1 MVSKA
6 QTQIHIDDSEIEA
19 IRRYIVIVLGERWK
33 KHKHYLYKTHVTN
46 RLLPDVEKRQRP
58 PEGVA
63 LQDWVKFLDLMHTN
77 EAQKQQGINKSN
89 RNLKK
94 INHRSG
100 SRPQQR
106 WKNEYEVEHGEPPS
120 RGDVFI
126 AMHKGKDNKY
136 KSDEARA
143 VGERIEEIQT
153 LGQAPKNV
161 APDDAF
167 ALALDKSEHPGRV
180 RGLGYGVV
188 PSKATC
194 IRKRSRYNDSSAE
207 VAAVKEQLRQTQEKQ
222 SQMEAQIQFLMSQLG
237 TASSSAPV
245 VSPRNQD
252 QIDKNVQGNNETEN
266 PLEFPQAMFMDCYV
280 PEPPPEQRRRF
291 NPNDDCSAQ

>member
-180 RGLGYGVV
+180 FGE
-188 PSKATC
+188 SAC

>member
-1 MVSKA
+1 MVSKV
-6 QTQIHIDDSEIEA
+6 QTQIHVDDSEIEA
-19 IRRYIVIVLGERWK
+19 VRRYIELVLAEQWR
-33 KHKHYLYKTHVTN
+33 KHKLYLYEMNFTKRTI
-46 RLLPDVEKRQRP
+46 PDEEKRRRP
-58 PEGVA
+58 LEGVS
-63 LQDWVKFLDLMHTN
+63 LHDWVKYLDIVDTDKAKKQRETN
-77 EAQKQQGINKSN
+77 KTN
-89 RNLKK
+89 RNMKK

-100 SRPQQR
+100 SRPQHL
-106 WKNEYEVEHGEPPS
+106 WTNEYEVEHGEPPS
-120 RGDVFI
+120 RGDLFI
-126 AMHKGKDNKY
+126 AMHKGKDGKY
-136 KSDEARA
+136 KSDEAKA
-143 VGERIEEIQT
+143 VGERIEEIQP
-153 LGQAPKNV
+153 LGLAPKNV

-167 ALALDKSEHPGRV
+167 ALALDKPEHPRRV
-180 RGLGYGVV
+180 RGLGYGAV

-194 IRKRSRYNDSSAE
+194 IRKRPRYNDSSAE

-245 VSPRNQD
+245 VSPRNQE
-252 QIDKNVQGNNETEN
+252 QIDLNVQDNNETEN